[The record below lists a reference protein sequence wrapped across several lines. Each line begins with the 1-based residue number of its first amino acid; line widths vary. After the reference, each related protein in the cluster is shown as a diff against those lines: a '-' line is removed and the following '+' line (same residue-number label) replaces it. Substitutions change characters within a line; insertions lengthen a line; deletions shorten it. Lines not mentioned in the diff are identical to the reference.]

1 MIYEILSWLLIALAF
16 GYTVLRA
23 CYLGIT
29 HDEAVTYLYWSAG
42 SFRDIFLFN
51 GFAPPNNHL
60 LNSLLIK
67 LSVSCFGLSEFAI
80 RIPALIG
87 HALYLT
93 GVYKTLKL
101 LFKENLLA
109 AALCI
114 LIFNPFILQI
124 FAIGRGYAL
133 GLGFMSMGIYF
144 ILRFLRQKK
153 DLYIFW
159 GFLMLS
165 FATISC
171 FTFFHVYLA
180 ALVWIMG
187 YEIMM
192 KHASGKMVL
201 PSLLILI
208 GTCLFPILKIQA
220 FHYFIA
226 ELGHEGFWKNTVL
239 ILIDVTLYNQ
249 AYLGGWFSQ
258 LIQYFIIAVIMMAAV
273 LGLMSLRCKEDVFHQ
288 PTFSLLRCVAVILLL
303 CCAFIVVEGAVI
315 KFGYPEGR
323 AAIYL
328 IPLFNLFL
336 LLLIEWGMRAVKGS
350 SRVRTAAS
358 CFVVAL
364 AFISLIHFVR
374 TANLRD
380 FYRIGA
386 YEESSREAIDYL
398 IELHKSEQLKDRSIS
413 IATHRNFTPLL
424 DFYIIKKNVKWLKIL
439 PYQEDLRCKFDYYY
453 LSGNNDGFL
462 EKSEMDAEQKTA
474 FIGKHLEI
482 FKVFQDGAYLAR

>member
-144 ILRFLRQKK
+144 KIPSSEKRSIYFLGISNVIICH
-153 DLYIFW
+153 YI
-159 GFLMLS
+159 
-165 FATISC
+165 
-171 FTFFHVYLA
+171 
-180 ALVWIMG
+180 
-187 YEIMM
+187 
-192 KHASGKMVL
+192 
-201 PSLLILI
+201 
-208 GTCLFPILKIQA
+208 
-220 FHYFIA
+220 
-226 ELGHEGFWKNTVL
+226 
-239 ILIDVTLYNQ
+239 
-249 AYLGGWFSQ
+249 
-258 LIQYFIIAVIMMAAV
+258 
-273 LGLMSLRCKEDVFHQ
+273 VFH
-288 PTFSLLRCVAVILLL
+288 ILSCIL
-303 CCAFIVVEGAVI
+303 
-315 KFGYPEGR
+315 
-323 AAIYL
+323 
-328 IPLFNLFL
+328 
-336 LLLIEWGMRAVKGS
+336 GS
-350 SRVRTAAS
+350 A
-358 CFVVAL
+358 CM
-364 AFISLIHFVR
+364 
-374 TANLRD
+374 
-380 FYRIGA
+380 
-386 YEESSREAIDYL
+386 DYG
-398 IELHKSEQLKDRSIS
+398 
-413 IATHRNFTPLL
+413 
-424 DFYIIKKNVKWLKIL
+424 V
-439 PYQEDLRCKFDYYY
+439 
-453 LSGNNDGFL
+453 
-462 EKSEMDAEQKTA
+462 
-474 FIGKHLEI
+474 
-482 FKVFQDGAYLAR
+482 